1 MFRTGP
7 KIDLKNIKMY
17 NIYLDIDRK
26 KDIVAKMWVAINP
39 HLHRIGHSRKGEDLD
54 AELLEGVDTT

>member
-1 MFRTGP
+1 
-7 KIDLKNIKMY
+7 MY